1 MQQPK
6 LILVGGFLG
15 AGKTT
20 LLAQAAALL
29 ARRGS
34 RVGLLTN
41 DQAPNLVDTALLKHQ
56 GFEVGEVAGGCFCC
70 RFDQFVAAA
79 DRLVADGWP
88 EVILA
93 EPVGSCTDLTATVI
107 APLQQMHA
115 DRFQVAPF
123 SVLVDPLRWETAREG
138 GASANLEADVR
149 YIFGKQLEESDVIV
163 LNKRD
168 LLGPE
173 RLDSLRAEL
182 AARHPHAAVMSLSAL
197 RGEGVEE
204 WLDAVLRGAAAGRHI
219 ADVDYDTYAAGEAA
233 LGWLNA
239 TVRLRAPGGSDW
251 PEFCRRFTRS
261 LQSELR
267 ARKAEVAH
275 VKLFLSAPGLVV
287 SSNLTHTDEEPSF
300 RERGACG
307 KDDAHAWLTVNARV
321 QLTPEA
327 LRAAFERGLS
337 SAAGDGLEARVEKLD
352 CFSPAR
358 PQPTHRLGSSPV
370 QR

>member
-1 MQQPK
+1 MSAPK

-123 SVLVDPLRWETAREG
+123 SVLVDPLRWEATQGNRASEG
-138 GASANLEADVR
+138 FEADVR
-149 YIFGKQLEESDVIV
+149 YIFSKQIEEADVIV

-168 LLGPE
+168 LLSPE
-173 RLDSLRAEL
+173 QLDSLRAEL
-182 AARHPHAAVMSLSAL
+182 AARHPHASVVSLSAL

-204 WLDAVLRGAAAGRHI
+204 WLDAVWHGTSAGRHV
-219 ADVDYDTYAAGEAA
+219 ADVDYDTYAGGEAA

-251 PEFCRRFTRS
+251 PEFCRRFARS
-261 LQSELR
+261 LQGELR
-267 ARKAEVAH
+267 GQKAEVAH

-287 SSNLTHTDEEPSF
+287 SANLTRTDEEPAF

-321 QLTPEA
+321 QLAPEA
-327 LRAAFERGLS
+327 LRTAFERGLS
-337 SAAGDGLEARVEKLD
+337 SAASDGVEARVEKLD

-358 PQPTHRLGSSPV
+358 PQPTHRLAAGRP
-370 QR
+370 

>member
-1 MQQPK
+1 MSPPM

-123 SVLVDPLRWETAREG
+123 SVLVDPLRWEATRDRGTDPAFQP
-138 GASANLEADVR
+138 DVR
-149 YIFGKQLEESDVIV
+149 YIFAKQLEEADVVV
-163 LNKRD
+163 LNKQD
-168 LLGPE
+168 LLTPE
-173 RLDSLRAEL
+173 KLESLRMEL

-204 WLDAVLRGAAAGRHI
+204 WLEAVLRGASAGKHVTQ
-219 ADVDYDTYAAGEAA
+219 VDYDTYAGGEAA

-239 TVRLRAPGGSDW
+239 TVRLRAPAGSDW
-251 PEFCRRFTRS
+251 PEFCRRFARG
-261 LQSELR
+261 LQGELR
-267 ARKAEVAH
+267 ERKAEVAH

-287 SSNLTHTDEEPSF
+287 SVNLTRADEEPSCH
-300 RERGACG
+300 ERGACG

-321 QLTPEA
+321 QLPPEA
-327 LRAAFERGLS
+327 LREAFERGLG
-337 SAAGDGLEARVEKLD
+337 SAAGEAVEARIEKLD

-358 PQPTHRLGSSPV
+358 PQPTHRLSAGKP
-370 QR
+370 